1 VAVDSEGAADGTAE
15 RVNSVSA
22 YCNNPVA
29 FSYRGDTTI
38 MWFDSRRGPDRI
50 FLAQRTGLNWV
61 DTELA
66 SSTSGDVS
74 FGRPVV
80 DGDGLF
86 VFWQAAV
93 QDRTRIYSLFP
104 DTTVEPVRITAGNF
118 TPGRRARGE
127 RVRLSW
133 NIPADSSGISGFSYS
148 WSLDE
153 DVLPEKT
160 ISLYNLR
167 NAASTGVEEAA
178 GEDGVWYFTII
189 AQDYAGNWSPP
200 SRLEYIRDTTP
211 PPAAALIQPET
222 DDEGYLLSNTFTV
235 RWNPPPASD
244 IAGYTW
250 NLQYLGDSPPFESAD
265 NREFQAAAA
274 EFYPAAAVSAPRILG
289 TLSQVSFTNQDNGV
303 WSFTVQAI
311 DEVGNVGPGSTF
323 YFRTNKYIPQTFITW
338 VDVSQ
343 DVQGVLSLR
352 IFGRGFA
359 AGGDA
364 ARVFLDRDG
373 VAPYDREF
381 FLENDDYRIASDREI
396 DRLTT
401 EGLEAGSYRAGVEH
415 PVRGLYFT
423 GPVIAVNETGTVKFG
438 NYAEAWR
445 PSWLRQHERRFVF
458 DTPWFIVLAVFIF
471 CALGIVVTARGI
483 GDVAAES
490 AALKLDTAALLTG
503 DFMPSEK
510 KKHIVRIRRRGIS
523 LRLKLASFTVILVM
537 LVVVMVS
544 APLYLMMTSTQRDTL
559 LRSLW
564 DRSTVLLEG
573 IATNAKAYLPSRNI
587 LELGFLPDQMDS
599 IPEARYVTITGY
611 SPEMAVYDDQIWAT
625 NDPDITARIDTVE
638 LQIGVSRISD
648 VLSLRIGGIADELN
662 AKARSEVGGISE
674 SIASLTQE
682 GISLAT
688 RTDEESRLRL
698 EDIQVQTRGLETR
711 VTERLSEIGK
721 AIGSEPEFN
730 LANFEVSP
738 DRRYIFFKPV
748 MYRQGSEDVFFR
760 GLIRLEVSVESILDA
775 ITADQQRL
783 LGTILI
789 VAFAAV
795 IIGAIGALLL
805 SGIII
810 RPITRLVSHVEVI
823 RDTENKAD
831 LDGVDIQIKSHDELA
846 VLGATINDM
855 THGLVK
861 AAAAAADLSI
871 GKEIQNKFIPLELD
885 RDGNKLSSG
894 FKDAKNVQFF
904 GYYEGAKGV
913 SGDYF
918 DYQELEGGR
927 YYAIIKCDVAGK
939 GIPAALIM
947 IQVAT
952 MFLNYFK
959 QWKPTEKGMHIEDVV
974 YQINDFIETLAF
986 KGRFAAFTLCL
997 FDSQTGTVR
1006 FCNAGDNIVH
1016 LFDASEGRV
1025 KTLTLPE
1032 TPATG
1037 VLPNFLVESKGG
1049 YTVQTVNID
1058 RGDILLLYTDGI
1070 EEAKRRFRDAAF
1082 EEILCTE
1089 GEKDTPHETHTV
1101 GQGDEEMGPER
1112 VQAIINA
1119 VMNKQV
1125 YTLRKWHNP
1134 EGEGKELTF
1143 DFTGCEGRAEEVVMA
1158 MVSVEKMFRCYKDP
1172 KAPEDSRVMV
1182 DKKVDSFLKEHF
1194 LQYRTYCSYTREI
1207 PGNDTYMYYTQVN
1220 EDDQYD
1226 DLTILGIK
1234 RK

>member
-1 VAVDSEGAADGTAE
+1 
-15 RVNSVSA
+15 
-22 YCNNPVA
+22 
-29 FSYRGDTTI
+29 
-38 MWFDSRRGPDRI
+38 
-50 FLAQRTGLNWV
+50 
-61 DTELA
+61 
-66 SSTSGDVS
+66 
-74 FGRPVV
+74 
-80 DGDGLF
+80 
-86 VFWQAAV
+86 
-93 QDRTRIYSLFP
+93 
-104 DTTVEPVRITAGNF
+104 
-118 TPGRRARGE
+118 
-127 RVRLSW
+127 
-133 NIPADSSGISGFSYS
+133 
-148 WSLDE
+148 
-153 DVLPEKT
+153 
-160 ISLYNLR
+160 
-167 NAASTGVEEAA
+167 
-178 GEDGVWYFTII
+178 
-189 AQDYAGNWSPP
+189 
-200 SRLEYIRDTTP
+200 
-211 PPAAALIQPET
+211 
-222 DDEGYLLSNTFTV
+222 
-235 RWNPPPASD
+235 
-244 IAGYTW
+244 
-250 NLQYLGDSPPFESAD
+250 
-265 NREFQAAAA
+265 
-274 EFYPAAAVSAPRILG
+274 
-289 TLSQVSFTNQDNGV
+289 
-303 WSFTVQAI
+303 
-311 DEVGNVGPGSTF
+311 
-323 YFRTNKYIPQTFITW
+323 
-338 VDVSQ
+338 
-343 DVQGVLSLR
+343 
-352 IFGRGFA
+352 
-359 AGGDA
+359 
-364 ARVFLDRDG
+364 
-373 VAPYDREF
+373 
-381 FLENDDYRIASDREI
+381 
-396 DRLTT
+396 
-401 EGLEAGSYRAGVEH
+401 
-415 PVRGLYFT
+415 
-423 GPVIAVNETGTVKFG
+423 
-438 NYAEAWR
+438 
-445 PSWLRQHERRFVF
+445 
-458 DTPWFIVLAVFIF
+458 
-471 CALGIVVTARGI
+471 
-483 GDVAAES
+483 
-490 AALKLDTAALLTG
+490 
-503 DFMPSEK
+503 MPSEK
-510 KKHIVRIRRRGIS
+510 KKHIVRIKRRGIS
-523 LRLKLASFTVILVM
+523 LRFKLASFTVILVM

-544 APLYLMMTSTQRDTL
+544 APLYFMMTNTQRDTL

-564 DRSTVLLEG
+564 DRSTVLMEG
-573 IATNAKAYLPSRNI
+573 IATNARAYLPSRNI
-587 LELGFLPDQMDS
+587 LELGFLPDQMNS

-611 SPEMAVYDDQIWAT
+611 SPETAVYDDQIWAT
-625 NDPDITARIDTVE
+625 NDPGITAKIDTVE
-638 LQIGVSRISD
+638 VQIGVSRISD
-648 VLSLRIGGIADELN
+648 VLSPRINGIADELN
-662 AKARSEVGGISE
+662 ARAWSEVGGISE

-698 EDIQVQTRGLETR
+698 EDIQVQTRSLETR
-711 VTERLSEIGK
+711 VTERLAEIGK

-730 LANFEVSP
+730 LGDFDISP

-760 GLIRLEVSVESILDA
+760 GLIRLEVSIDSILDA

-789 VAFAAV
+789 VAFIAV

-871 GKEIQNKFIPLELD
+871 GKEIQKKFIPLELD
-885 RDGNKLSSG
+885 REGNKLSSG

-1006 FCNAGDNIVH
+1006 FCNAGDNIIH

-1025 KTLTLPE
+1025 KTLTLSE

-1049 YTVQTVNID
+1049 YTVQTVNVD

-1070 EEAKRRFRDAAF
+1070 EEAKRKFRDAAF

-1101 GQGDEEMGPER
+1101 GQGDEEMGAER

-1125 YTLRKWHNP
+1125 YTLHKWHNP

-1143 DFTGCEGRAEEVVMA
+1143 DFTGCEGKVEEVIMA
-1158 MVSVEKMFRCYKDP
+1158 MVSVEKMFRCYKNP
-1172 KAPEDSRVMV
+1172 QAAEDNRVMV
-1182 DKKVDSFLKEHF
+1182 DKKVDAFLKEHF

-1207 PGNDTYMYYTQVN
+1207 PSNDAYMYYTQVN